1 MMKRLL
7 LPALIAGLCPPAALA
22 AVFPVTAPVT
32 EVLLFPSQAELT
44 RSLSQPLPA
53 GQHQLTI
60 AGLPELD
67 LDRLRIEVDGAVLE
81 GVQRR
86 RESNAEDVSERRQA
100 LDEQIAALERR
111 IQEAAT
117 ADRLDQEQIQQLQ
130 SLLGQAP
137 QGPALYSEVPVEKW
151 SSAWAQIREAVNQRQ
166 SAINERAAQRPDWQR
181 QLQALQQQRS
191 QLGQQQQQRQVLVV
205 DLVAEQAGTADL
217 ALRYYTHQ
225 AGWSNQL
232 QANLNSGAEQI
243 ALNAYAEV
251 RNGTGEDWRDVKATL
266 GLLPSGY
273 RSLPEPTPWIVGLA
287 RPRPERDRFA
297 RAVMAE
303 PVAEMADM
311 ASSSLKKGAAA
322 PAPTPQPVAHGFDMR
337 VPLDAPLTLASD
349 GSTARIAYQDAVVPV
364 TLSRES
370 YLWQQPAVLLVG
382 EWKNSSGVP
391 WLSGQVTVLRDGQR
405 LSSYGRAEG
414 IQLGETVRMSFGD
427 DPRLRVEVVT
437 EPASRGEAG
446 LISKENTLTVTRSI
460 TVSSGYDKPVD
471 VVLYDRQP
479 VPNDDRIKLE
489 ATGAKPDQS
498 NVRDI
503 KGLMAWE
510 RTVSADQE
518 TRLEHG
524 FQLRYPTDMDL
535 TGVEGL
541 PR

>member
-7 LPALIAGLCPPAALA
+7 LPALVAGLCPPAAFA

-32 EVLLFPSQAELT
+32 EVVLFPSQAELT
-44 RSLSQPLPA
+44 RTLSQSLPA

-60 AGLPELD
+60 ADLPELD
-67 LDRLRIEVDGAVLE
+67 LDRLRIEVNGAVLE

-111 IQEAAT
+111 IQEAAI
-117 ADRLDQEQIQQLQ
+117 ADRLDQDQIQQLQ

-217 ALRYYTHQ
+217 ALRYFTHQ

-232 QANLNSGAEQI
+232 QANLDSGAEQI
-243 ALNAYAEV
+243 DLNAYAEV
-251 RNGTGEDWRDVKATL
+251 RNNTGEDWSDVKATL
-266 GLLPSGY
+266 GLLPAGY
-273 RSLPEPTPWIVGLA
+273 RPVPEPQPWIIGLLNPNPPKAMKSMA
-287 RPRPERDRFA
+287 RED
-297 RAVMAE
+297 
-303 PVAEMADM
+303 VAYEAADM
-311 ASSSLKKGAAA
+311 SMAGSSLKAAA

-337 VPLDAPLTLASD
+337 VPLDAPLSLASD

-460 TVSSGYDKPVD
+460 TVASGYDKPVD

-489 ATGAKPDQS
+489 ATGAQPDQS